1 MEPIEM
7 EYPGVRYEIDSET
20 IRNNKHEEKKWEKW
34 RRNKLEQN
42 GEEENKKEE
51 DKE

>member
-20 IRNNKHEEKKWEKW
+20 IRNNEHEEKKIRKM
-34 RRNKLEQN
+34 
-42 GEEENKKEE
+42 KK
-51 DKE
+51 KQT

>member
-20 IRNNKHEEKKWEKW
+20 IRNNKREEKKIRKM
-34 RRNKLEQN
+34 
-42 GEEENKKEE
+42 KK
-51 DKE
+51 KQT

>member
-20 IRNNKHEEKKWEKW
+20 IRNNKHEEKNMRKMKKKQTWTEW
-34 RRNKLEQN
+34 RR
-42 GEEENKKEE
+42 KK
-51 DKE
+51 KKGRR